1 MPGVGKT
8 SIARGLSEMLDI
20 PHIDIDE
27 RIEGDT
33 NMKISDLIRSKGEN
47 AFRVAEKDQLS
58 TILNQKSAAVIS
70 SGGGAVLDSS
80 NRENIIKKSCSIHIR
95 CDIDEIADRINIED
109 RPLLYNTNKKDQLAD
124 IWNERKEFYEKS
136 SKLEVDIT
144 GLSIK
149 DSIKKVYS
157 KIYE

>member
-1 MPGVGKT
+1 
-8 SIARGLSEMLDI
+8 I

-33 NMKISDLIRSKGEN
+33 NMKVSDLIRSKGEN